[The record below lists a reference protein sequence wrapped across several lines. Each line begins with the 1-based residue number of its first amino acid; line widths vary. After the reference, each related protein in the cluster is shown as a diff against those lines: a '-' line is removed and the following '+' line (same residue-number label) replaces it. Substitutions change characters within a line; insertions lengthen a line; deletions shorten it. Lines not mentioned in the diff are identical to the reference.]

1 MSKVIK
7 IRKGLNIRLNGKAEK
22 ILVKAE
28 PSDRYAVK
36 PIDFPGLTPKML
48 VKEGATV
55 KAGTALF
62 MDKNRPHT
70 MFGSPVSGTVEAIVR
85 GEKRRILE
93 VVVKSDG
100 QFIAEDFSKSKPI
113 TLTREAIIEYMLA
126 CCVWPFIRQRPY
138 AIIANPKNT
147 PKAIFISCFDSAPLA
162 PDYDYIFQDIDPDF
176 QTGIDTL
183 AKLTS
188 GKVYLC
194 VHTDYPPADNFSKA
208 KNVEIREFSGPH
220 PAGNPG
226 VQIHHIDP
234 VNRGEAVWYVNP
246 QDVTVIGRLMNKAEY
261 DVSKT
266 IVLCGSEINK
276 PRYFKVKG
284 GCRMTSFD
292 EFVNN
297 NSVETHCNAAP
308 QNAMSPRYISG
319 NVLTGT
325 HVAAD
330 GYLGFYNNQV
340 TVIPEGDYY
349 ELLGWAMP
357 GFGKYSAGRTFFS
370 WLRTNKE
377 YNLDT
382 NTHGGHRSLV
392 MTGQYER
399 VFPMDIYPEHLVKAI
414 LAGEIEKMEQ
424 LGIYEV
430 AEEDFALC
438 EFACTS
444 KTEVQSIIRDGIN
457 MMIKEMS

>member
-1 MSKVIK
+1 MSKPIK
-7 IRKGLNIRLNGKAEK
+7 IRKGLNIKLKGKAEK
-22 ILVKAE
+22 ILVKAV

-36 PIDFPGLTPKML
+36 PTDFPGLTPKML
-48 VKEGATV
+48 VKEGDAV

-62 MDKNRPHT
+62 MDKNRPEVL
-70 MFGSPVSGTVEAIVR
+70 FASPVSGTVEAVVR

-100 QFIAEDFSKSKPI
+100 LDVSEDFSGVKPEN
-113 TLTREAIIEYMLA
+113 LTKETVTEYLLKGG
-126 CCVWPFIRQRPY
+126 VWSYIRQRPY
-138 AIIANPKNT
+138 SIIANPQDT
-147 PKAIFISCFDSAPLA
+147 PKSVFISCFDTAPLA
-162 PDYDYIFQDIDPDF
+162 PDYDYIFQNVDPDF

-188 GKVYLC
+188 GKVHLC
-194 VHTDYPPADNFSKA
+194 VHTEYPPAATFMKA
-208 KNVEIREFSGPH
+208 KNVEIHEFSGPH
-220 PAGNPG
+220 PASNVG

-234 VNRGEAVWYVNP
+234 VNRGEAVWCVNP
-246 QDVTVIGRLMNKAEY
+246 QDVAIIGRLMNKAEY
-261 DVSKT
+261 DASKT
-266 IVLCGSEINK
+266 VVLCGSEINK
-276 PRYFKVKG
+276 PRYYKVKG
-284 GCRMTSFD
+284 GCRMTAFA
-292 EFVNN
+292 ENVKPGN
-297 NSVETHCNAAP
+297 V
-308 QNAMSPRYISG
+308 RYISG

-330 GYLGFYNNQV
+330 GYLGFYDSQV
-340 TVIPEGDYY
+340 TVIPEGDHY
-349 ELLGWAMP
+349 EFMGWAMP

-370 WLRTNKE
+370 WLCPNRE
-377 YNLDT
+377 YDLDT
-382 NTHGGHRSLV
+382 NTHGGLRSIV

-438 EFACTS
+438 EFVCTS
-444 KTEVQSIIRDGIN
+444 KMDLQSIIRDGMN